1 MLFALT
7 ILAGWSLAYTLGLA
21 FPDWAWRSWPAVSAV
36 SGVTLTALWKRYRF
50 PWAKAVAALAGA
62 MLLLD
67 GVYLGYRSQ
76 NVPVEV
82 AYSRALDAALIGQLV
97 LIGMAGVRSDWV
109 GFLGRLR
116 SCLGRIPRLANV
128 RQGSEG

>member
-1 MLFALT
+1 MLFGLT
-7 ILAGWSLAYTLGLA
+7 IFAGWLFSCALGLV
-21 FPDWAWRSWPAVSAV
+21 FPDWAWRSWPAVSAA
-36 SGVTLTALWKRYRF
+36 SGIALTALWKRYGF
-50 PWAKAVAALAGA
+50 PWGRAVAALAGA

-82 AYSRALDAALIGQLV
+82 AYSRALDAALLCQLI
-97 LIGMAGVRSDWV
+97 LIGGAGVRSDWV
-109 GFLGRLR
+109 GFLGRVR
-116 SCLGRIPRLANV
+116 GRLGRRARMAHA